1 MAARLASRVPIG
13 FRAQLAGVRNAQL
26 QLARERAILQD
37 QELEVSHQLASAI
50 RDLDRSYRL
59 TETNFNRRIAAE
71 VNVQAVRAAYD
82 TDTVTLD
89 LLLDAQRRLA
99 EAESDYFRS
108 LVDYNLAIRTVHLRK
123 GSLLEY
129 NNVYL
134 AEGPWPGKAYFDA
147 HKRARERER
156 RLPGELRLHAAQRL
170 QPRPDQSEG
179 QRSGSDDLQPAT
191 DAARRSRNRKPAP
204 AAPAGK
210 SFGPADCQPPTRA
223 GSVSNQPAA
232 PTLAAPAAGNNLA
245 YDWGANER
253 RQSDSGSGASPA
265 RAERRAWPDP
275 ARLPHAVRLLHH
287 VDTRLLDEANSAYPT
302 AGANRPAAG
311 R

>member
-1 MAARLASRVPIG
+1 LQAAVPIG

-37 QELEVSHQLASAI
+37 QELEVSHQLASAV

-71 VNVQAVRAAYD
+71 VNVQAVKAAYD

-99 EAESDYFRS
+99 VAESDYFRS

-129 NNVYL
+129 NNVFL

-147 HKRARERER
+147 NKRARERSAGF
-156 RLPGELRLHAAQRL
+156 LVNYGFT
-170 QPRPDQSEG
+170 QPNVFSRGPINQKVNDQG
-179 QRSGSDDLQPAT
+179 AMLFNQQNGPPPQPQAET
-191 DAARRSRNRKPAP
+191 IPAP
-204 AAPAGK
+204 ANPGSPSDIPMPAT
-210 SFGPADCQPPTRA
+210 TRT
-223 GSVSNQPAA
+223 GSVSNQQMAA
-232 PTLAAPAAGNNLA
+232 LAPAAAKNNLT
-245 YDWGANER
+245 YDWGSTGTVAPAQAIPAPAMATAPANTER
-253 RQSDSGSGASPA
+253 EGAGIFRAQYAAPQVDSRLFDEDIPSNPPA
-265 RAERRAWPDP
+265 RA
-275 ARLPHAVRLLHH
+275 
-287 VDTRLLDEANSAYPT
+287 
-302 AGANRPAAG
+302 NRPVAG